1 MHYMY
6 KNLSIFWSKG
16 FIIGLL
22 LLIVNDHYLK
32 ETYHNWFTGKLSDFA
47 GLFIFPLFFVA
58 WNGRFSRHIY
68 WLTAILFI
76 IWKSPLV
83 DPLIEAFNQLEM
95 LPISRVKD
103 WTDLIALSI
112 LPISYLY
119 QRSIQSNKVIWTPMP
134 IILLAS
140 FSFIATSRSPGA
152 NAEFNKEYSFQIS
165 IDSLQKKV
173 FFLPTITN
181 NYNREAWLQLDSI
194 EKDSTTHLPL
204 HIKRRKKEMMDAYI
218 KHPIY
223 VELTDSLHICGNP
236 MAKITVEQ
244 NREISKIK
252 LWDIRYRHCQ
262 QMDGKDDKDILLEI
276 FERQIID
283 AINE

>member
-22 LLIVNDHYLK
+22 LLLVNDHYLK
-32 ETYHNWFTGKLSDFA
+32 ETYHNWITGKLSDFA

-58 WNGRFSRHIY
+58 LNGRFSQHIY
-68 WLTAILFI
+68 RLTAILFI

-83 DPLIEAFNQLEM
+83 DPLIVVFNHLEI
-95 LPISRVKD
+95 LHISRVPD
-103 WTDLIALSI
+103 WTDLMALSI

-119 QRSIQSNKVIWTPMP
+119 QHSLPLKKVRLTTLP
-134 IILLAS
+134 IIILAS
-140 FSFIATSRSPGA
+140 FSFISTSRSPTA
-152 NAEFNKEYSFQIS
+152 PAEFNKEYSFQIS
-165 IDSLQKKV
+165 IDSLQEKV

-181 NYNREAWLQLDSI
+181 NYNREGWLTLDSL
-194 EKDSTTHLPL
+194 EKDSVTHLPL
-204 HIKRRKKEMMDAYI
+204 HIKRRKKEFYDSYV
-218 KHPIY
+218 KHPMY

-236 MAKITVEQ
+236 VAKITVEQ

-252 LWDIRYRHCQ
+252 LWEIRYRHCQ
-262 QMDGKDDKDILLEI
+262 QMDGKEDKDILLEI
-276 FERQIID
+276 FEKQVID
-283 AINE
+283 ALYE